1 MSMVDLAIL
10 GTANQLDMHQEA
22 LGSLMGV
29 RLLTQEDTKDLI
41 AQNRVDG
48 LVFLDI
54 DDKSYWIEAALTAG
68 IHVMATHPI
77 HKDLRHIEDLDKK
90 NDSAHLCILSQGKFS
105 QFSHILLQEQ
115 PLNHFVSFFKFELDI
130 DSTLSQVRREDVQ
143 DQANL
148 SLCDA
153 LLDTWGPVDTL
164 FSRMRNFFHFGR
176 MEDLAIVLLRMRNG
190 VEGAIELMDFPGSK
204 PKLRLKMCTNETL
217 IDKSWEWSFEKNDLL
232 VYYRNFVDC
241 IRGQAQPLL
250 GFEGVRASY
259 RLLEWMRQSARS
271 DSVRHCRRI

>member
-1 MSMVDLAIL
+1 MVDLAII
-10 GTANQLDMHQEA
+10 GTASQLDMHQEA
-22 LGSLMGV
+22 LGSLIGV
-29 RLLTQEDTKDLI
+29 RLLTQGDTKDLI
-41 AQNRVDG
+41 AQNKVDG

-68 IHVMATHPI
+68 IHVLATHPI
-77 HKDLRHIEDLDKK
+77 HKDLRHIEDLYKR
-90 NDSAHLCILSQGKFS
+90 NGLAHLCILSQGKLS
-105 QFSHILLQEQ
+105 QFSHILLEKQ
-115 PLNHFVSFFKFELDI
+115 PQNQFVSFFKFELDI
-130 DSTLSQVRREDVQ
+130 DSTLSQVRREDIH

-153 LLDTWGPVDTL
+153 LLNTWGPVDTL
-164 FSRMRNFFHFGR
+164 FSRMRNFFHLGR

-204 PKLRLKMCTNETL
+204 PKFRLKMCINDTL
-217 IDKSWEWSFEKNDLL
+217 IDKNWEWSFEKNDLL

-241 IRGQAQPLL
+241 IHGQAQPLL
-250 GFEGVRASY
+250 GLEGVHASY

-271 DSVRHCRRI
+271 DSVLHCRRI